1 MDDLFNSDDIFMT
14 ILNYLTEKINTPQI
28 NDKIQDE
35 LIKPITQLI
44 IKHMYPYMVTT
55 IVIIALMFLCI
66 IGTFILILKK

>member
-1 MDDLFNSDDIFMT
+1 MEDFFKSDDIFMT
-14 ILNYLTEKINTPQI
+14 ILNYITEKINTPEI

-66 IGTFILILKK
+66 IGTFILMLKK